1 MCCECGTPID
11 PNPANLCVACLRT
24 QVDITEGIPK
34 QVSIRGSY
42 RVDSYLITNF
52 CQITIQFCR
61 FCERYLQ
68 PPGQWIQ
75 AALESREL
83 MALCLKK
90 LKGLK
95 DVKLIDANF
104 LWTEPHS
111 KRLKIKLQVQAEV
124 LGGAIL
130 QQTFVV
136 EFIVA
141 YQMCPDCH
149 RTEAKDHWNCLVQV
163 RIFHHE

>member
-1 MCCECGTPID
+1 M
-11 PNPANLCVACLRT
+11 
-24 QVDITEGIPK
+24 
-34 QVSIRGSY
+34 
-42 RVDSYLITNF
+42 
-52 CQITIQFCR
+52 TIQFCR

-68 PPGQWIQ
+68 PPNQWVQ

-83 MALCLKK
+83 MALLLKR

-95 DVKLIDANF
+95 DVKLIDASF

-111 KRLKIKLQVQAEV
+111 KRLKVKLQVQAEV
-124 LGGAIL
+124 VGGAIL

-136 EFIVA
+136 EFVVA

-163 RIFHHE
+163 SLEYLNFIHISDSLFR

>member
-1 MCCECGTPID
+1 MIVTATLYVSTENCC
-11 PNPANLCVACLRT
+11 V
-24 QVDITEGIPK
+24 QV
-34 QVSIRGSY
+34 
-42 RVDSYLITNF
+42 
-52 CQITIQFCR
+52 TIQFCR

-68 PPGQWIQ
+68 PPGQWVQ

-83 MALCLKK
+83 MALCLKR

-95 DVKLIDANF
+95 EVKLIDASF

-111 KRLKIKLQVQAEV
+111 KRLKVKLQVQAEV
-124 LGGAIL
+124 VGGAIL

-136 EFIVA
+136 EYTVA

-163 RIFHHE
+163 QYFTHNYTHYTVVIIVQFLLFINFIGR

>member
-1 MCCECGTPID
+1 MTIH
-11 PNPANLCVACLRT
+11 
-24 QVDITEGIPK
+24 
-34 QVSIRGSY
+34 
-42 RVDSYLITNF
+42 F
-52 CQITIQFCR
+52 CK

-68 PPGQWIQ
+68 PPQSWIA

-90 LKGLK
+90 LKGLAA
-95 DVKLIDANF
+95 VKLIDASF

-111 KRLKIKLQVQAEV
+111 KRLKIKMTIQAEV
-124 LGGAIL
+124 TGGAIL

-136 EFIVA
+136 EYTVA

-149 RTEAKDHWNCLVQV
+149 RVEAKDHWNCLVQV
-163 RIFHHE
+163 RQKTKQRKTLFFLEQLVDGESPATLLLALVNTIQVEPCSLCIAYRLELITFVTIIAN